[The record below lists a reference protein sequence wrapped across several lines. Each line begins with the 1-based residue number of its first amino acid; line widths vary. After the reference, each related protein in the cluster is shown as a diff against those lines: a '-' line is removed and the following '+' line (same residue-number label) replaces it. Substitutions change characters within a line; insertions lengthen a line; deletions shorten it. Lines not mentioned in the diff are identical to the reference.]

1 MAAASRV
8 IPANEYTRV
17 RWRNGAGWTREIGAW
32 PVPED
37 WHWRL
42 SIAEI
47 ERAAPYSPYP
57 GVMRQQWLLHGEG
70 LALAFPDG
78 ERARLVPPHGSVRFE
93 GGRAPAAEPD
103 DGRATVFNLMW
114 RPEAAE
120 VEARH
125 RPLVGAMV
133 CFPAPG
139 ETWALHLLAGRAAF
153 AADAGLPPLEA
164 GDTALLSSQVRR
176 RFLLEGQGELL
187 AIAVRDRA

>member
-1 MAAASRV
+1 MTASRV
-8 IPANEYTRV
+8 VPANEYARV

-32 PVPED
+32 PAPGD
-37 WHWRL
+37 WRWRL

-47 ERAAPYSPYP
+47 EQAAPYSAYP
-57 GVMRQQWLLHGEG
+57 GVMRQQWLLQGEG
-70 LALAFPDG
+70 LALAYPDG
-78 ERARLVPPHGSVRFE
+78 ERAWLAPPYGSARFQ
-93 GGRAPAAEPD
+93 GDRAPEAEPE
-103 DGRATVFNLMW
+103 GRVAVFNLMW
-114 RPEAAE
+114 RPEAVE

-164 GDTALLSSQVRR
+164 GDTALLSSPVRR

-187 AIAVRDRA
+187 AISVRDRA

>member
-1 MAAASRV
+1 MVASRV
-8 IPANEYTRV
+8 VTAHEYARV

-32 PVPED
+32 PASQD
-37 WHWRL
+37 WVWRL

-57 GVMRQQWLLHGEG
+57 GVMRQQWLLRGEG
-70 LALAFPDG
+70 LTLAWPDG
-78 ERARLVPPHGSVRFE
+78 AHARLAPPCGSVRFD
-93 GGRAPAAEPD
+93 GGRPPLAEPD
-103 DGRATVFNLMW
+103 GRVAAFNLMW
-114 RPEAAE
+114 RPEAVE

-133 CFPAPG
+133 CFPGAG

-164 GDTALLSSQVRR
+164 GDTALLASPVRR
-176 RFLLEGQGELL
+176 RVLLEGQGELL
-187 AIAVRDRA
+187 AISVRDRA